1 MLKINGYN
9 VDVNYSDELEPYI
22 DRFYKMRIR
31 GNKLQACSPFRYENR
46 PSFAVNLDNGTW
58 VDSGASDEDMRKGNF
73 ITLLAFLR
81 EESYNETSEHL
92 FEKYTHILDEI
103 DSIKLTLDLQLNAP
117 EVTVLGQDKYTDVV
131 GIYSEYL
138 ANRGITS
145 EVQKYFETGQGT
157 KGDCVAL
164 PWHDKDGRIINIKY
178 RSVKGKEFW
187 FSSGGQP
194 IKNHIY
200 GLFAV
205 KRYNHKMVWV
215 VESEID
221 CLYLWSCGIPAIAFG
236 GASMS
241 DKQYRLLRSSGIECL
256 VIATDNDTVGHRFAE
271 VLKQEFMGIFDVKRF
286 IFPSGKKDVND
297 ISKHDIIKGKFIDCT
312 LRSLLK

>member
-9 VDVNYSDELEPYI
+9 VDVNYSDELETHI

-31 GNKLQACSPFRYENR
+31 GNKLQACSPFRYENH

-58 VDSGASDEDMRKGNF
+58 VDSGASDEHMRKGNF
-73 ITLLAFLR
+73 ISLLAFLR
-81 EESYNETSEHL
+81 EESYTETSDYL
-92 FEKYTHILDEI
+92 LEKYTHILD
-103 DSIKLTLDLQLNAP
+103 DVASLKLSLDLQMSAP
-117 EVTVLGQDKYTDVV
+117 EVAVLGQEKYADVV
-131 GIYSEYL
+131 GITSEYL
-138 ANRGITS
+138 VNRGITP

-164 PWHDKDGRIINIKY
+164 PWHDKDGRIINVKY
-178 RSVKGKEFW
+178 RSIRGKDFW

-194 IKNHIY
+194 IKNHVF

-205 KRYNHKMVWV
+205 KRHNYRTVWA

-271 VLKQEFMGIFDVKRF
+271 VLKQEFMGVFKIQRF
-286 IFPSGKKDVND
+286 VFPSDKKDVND
-297 ISKHDIIKGKFIDCT
+297 LSKHDIINAKVIDC
-312 LRSLLK
+312 LLHPILK